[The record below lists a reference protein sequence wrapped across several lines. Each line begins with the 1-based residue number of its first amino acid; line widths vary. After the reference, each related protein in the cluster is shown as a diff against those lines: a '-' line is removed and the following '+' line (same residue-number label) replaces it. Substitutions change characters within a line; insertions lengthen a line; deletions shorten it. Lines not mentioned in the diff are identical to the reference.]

1 MQKLN
6 EWIDTLDW
14 QQLITIG
21 VSWGGKLLVALLI
34 YLVGRRLIRWII
46 SMLDRGLQSRG
57 VEQLLRVF
65 LQRII
70 SITLTVVLLM
80 MVLGQLGLN
89 TTSAFAVLGAAGLAI
104 GLALKDSLGNFA
116 SGVLIILLK
125 PFRVGNFVEIAGQSG
140 VVASVNLFNTELTTT
155 DNRVLL
161 MPNSDIMA
169 NPIINFTAKD
179 TRRIDL
185 VIGVDYKD
193 DLKAA
198 HAAINSALGKHKDL
212 LLEEPAPVVMLLEL
226 GDSSVNFA
234 VRPWCKTT
242 DYWIVRG
249 PLMESIKAEL
259 EAAGCSIPF
268 PQRDVHVFQQPLSG
282 ADGEPDRPGPETGS

>member
-1 MQKLN
+1 MQTIKDWLSQL
-6 EWIDTLDW
+6 DT
-14 QQLITIG
+14 QTIINLALQ
-21 VSWGGKLLVALLI
+21 WGGKLLIALLI
-34 YLVGRRLIRWII
+34 YVVGRRIIRWLTG
-46 SMLDRGLQSRG
+46 MLDRGLQSRG
-57 VEQLLRVF
+57 VESLLRTF

-80 MVLGQLGLN
+80 MVLGQLGVN
-89 TTSAFAVLGAAGLAI
+89 TASAFALLGAAGLAI

-125 PFRVGNFVEIAGQSG
+125 PFKVGDFVDIAGQAGS
-140 VVASVNLFNTELTTT
+140 VASVNLFNTELITV
-155 DNRVLL
+155 DNRVVL

-169 NPIINFTAKD
+169 NPIVNFSAKD

-198 HAAINSALGKHKDL
+198 QAAMQQALEKHADRILKD
-212 LLEEPAPVVMLLEL
+212 PAPVVLLVEL
-226 GDSSVNFA
+226 GASSVDFA
-234 VRPWCKTT
+234 VRPWCKSE
-242 DYWIVRG
+242 DYWTLRG
-249 PLMESIKAEL
+249 ELMETIKAEL

-268 PQRDVHVFQQPLSG
+268 PQQDMHVYQHNVG
-282 ADGEPDRPGPETGS
+282 AAPV

>member
-1 MQKLN
+1 MQAINNWLSQ
-6 EWIDTLDW
+6 IDT
-14 QQLITIG
+14 QTIINLG
-21 VSWGGKLLVALLI
+21 LQWGGKLLIALLI
-34 YLVGRRLIRWII
+34 YVVGRRIIRWLTG
-46 SMLDRGLQSRG
+46 MLDRGLQSRG
-57 VEQLLRVF
+57 VATLLRTF

-80 MVLGQLGLN
+80 MVLGQLGVN
-89 TTSAFAVLGAAGLAI
+89 TASVFALLGAAGLAI

-125 PFRVGNFVEIAGQSG
+125 PFKVGDFVDIAGQAGS
-140 VVASVNLFNTELTTT
+140 VASVNLFNTELITV
-155 DNRVLL
+155 DNRVVL

-169 NPIINFTAKD
+169 NPIVNFSAKE

-198 HAAINSALGKHKDL
+198 QKALHKALEQHADRILK
-212 LLEEPAPVVMLLEL
+212 EPAAVVLLVEL
-226 GDSSVNFA
+226 GASSVDFA
-234 VRPWCKTT
+234 VRPWCKSE
-242 DYWIVRG
+242 DYWTLRG
-249 PLMESIKAEL
+249 ELMETIKAEL

-268 PQRDVHVFQQPLSG
+268 PQQDMHVYQHQ
-282 ADGEPDRPGPETGS
+282 AGEAPA

>member
-1 MQKLN
+1 MQTIKDWLSQL
-6 EWIDTLDW
+6 DT
-14 QQLITIG
+14 QTIINLG
-21 VSWGGKLLVALLI
+21 LQWGGKLLIALLI
-34 YLVGRRLIRWII
+34 YVVGRRIIRWLTG
-46 SMLDRGLQSRG
+46 MLDRGLQSRG
-57 VEQLLRVF
+57 VESLLRTF

-80 MVLGQLGLN
+80 MVLGQLGVN
-89 TTSAFAVLGAAGLAI
+89 TASAFALLGAAGLAI

-125 PFRVGNFVEIAGQSG
+125 PFKVGDFVDIAGQAGS
-140 VVASVNLFNTELTTT
+140 VASVNLFNTELITV
-155 DNRVLL
+155 DNRVVL

-169 NPIINFTAKD
+169 NPIVNFSAKD

-198 HAAINSALGKHKDL
+198 QAAMQQALEKHADRILKD
-212 LLEEPAPVVMLLEL
+212 PAPVVLLVEL
-226 GDSSVNFA
+226 GASSVDFA
-234 VRPWCKTT
+234 VRPWCKSE
-242 DYWIVRG
+242 DYWTLRG
-249 PLMESIKAEL
+249 ELMETIKAEL

-268 PQRDVHVFQQPLSG
+268 PQQDMHVYQHNVG
-282 ADGEPDRPGPETGS
+282 AAPV